1 MQNYRATAEGVV
13 LQAFLNLDK
22 ETQNA
27 LLAEKKS
34 TQQYFE
40 KNTTELKQTP
50 KKVPKQH
57 LKILLEVIGGSLPAE
72 TQSELFRL
80 ELYDLLEIYR
90 QKLTQKGS
98 FTIDEAFDLYSNYLR
113 FLYGLQKFDS
123 TWFSPLTFQSA
134 DWTEVVEAVKF
145 VVVTR
150 LRASALHFRK
160 DLHIIAQNSERIA
173 AKIMYA
179 VDFLGIKV
187 LITKTNYSL
196 DRLYTFDEFPIPVF
210 VGKLAET
217 LKAYVFEALNDT
229 QYQLAIQEMQ
239 EGLLA
244 HDFKVVLEHYKQS
257 KPLFNKVDFSFSLKG
272 GAGSVSMHIKTW
284 ASLGKRIAA
293 FFATPQVVSISV
305 VTFFVSLAGL
315 VVWGIPHI
323 DWRWLEFDSGNLMAF
338 IFLGAFVSF
347 ILYMLVRTLVEFKIE
362 IVDEQ
367 EYGQEVFFTKR
378 SEKTYTKKIIH
389 IMRPSAYAY
398 ILAEKRQYTEAQAE
412 SENPFERIYGTLWIQ
427 LSKQMEKG
435 RYHQL
440 TTLSVS
446 DEFLGLCRE
455 AYACIAELK
464 SEEVSLPVMRYLFFK
479 RLHNVMQ
486 MFFALCNFAKKYN
499 LRNLTYYMPFFDME
513 KTILFSLGHV
523 DSLKERQIYTQI
535 TEKMIY
541 PILDEEDE
549 ELRLFLVGK
558 LQEMQADTFSA
569 ELAELT
575 EAYQNAK
582 SNFPFLL
589 EGNEMVATFGE
600 I

>member
-57 LKILLEVIGGSLPAE
+57 LKILLEVIGKNLPAE

-90 QKLTQKGS
+90 QKLTQKGN
-98 FTIDEAFDLYSNYLR
+98 FTIDEAFDLYSNYLS

-123 TWFSPLTFQSA
+123 KWFSPLTFQSA
-134 DWTEVVEAVKF
+134 DWTDVVEAVKF

-196 DRLYTFDEFPIPVF
+196 DRLYAFDEFPIPVF

-257 KPLFNKVDFSFSLKG
+257 KPIFNKVDFSFSLKG

-284 ASLGKRIAA
+284 ASLGKRIAT

-305 VTFFVSLAGL
+305 VAFFVSVAILA
-315 VVWGIPHI
+315 VWGIPHI
-323 DWRWLEFDSGNLMAF
+323 DWGWVQFNIDSISSVFSLS
-338 IFLGAFVSF
+338 FLVF
-347 ILYMLVRTLVEFKIE
+347 ILYIVISSNLEFETKV
-362 IVDEQ
+362 VD
-367 EYGQEVFFTKR
+367 GEVFMTKR
-378 SEKTYTKKIIH
+378 SERTYTKKIIH
-389 IMRPSAYAY
+389 ISRSNSTYAY
-398 ILAEKRQYTEAQAE
+398 ILAEKRQYAEAQAQ
-412 SENPFERIYGTLWIQ
+412 SENPFERIYGTLWVQ
-427 LSKQMEKG
+427 LNKQMEKG
-435 RYHQL
+435 RYHQRISISDDA
-440 TTLSVS
+440 LSVS
-446 DEFLGLCRE
+446 NFLGLCQE
-455 AYACIAELK
+455 AYVCIGKLESA
-464 SEEVSLPVMRYLFFK
+464 EVSLPVMRYLFFK
-479 RLHNVMQ
+479 RLHGVMQ
-486 MFFALCNFAKKYN
+486 MLFALYNFAKKSN
-499 LRNLTYYMPFFDME
+499 LRHLTYYIPFFDME
-513 KTILFSLGHV
+513 KTIPFLLLGHM

-541 PILDEEDE
+541 PILGEEDE

-582 SNFPFLL
+582 SNFHFLL